1 MRTNCQGR
9 VRRSGKPSRLTRS
22 RQWISHA
29 LKTPLKLPSTEEVV
43 PLMSCALITVKF
55 KLYHINERFLR
66 SWYVQKEQFNN
77 SNQPLVFAMNSP

>member
-9 VRRSGKPSRLTRS
+9 LRLSRRLSSLSRP
-22 RQWISHA
+22 RQWISHL
-29 LKTPLKLPSTEEVV
+29 LKAPLKLPSTEEVV